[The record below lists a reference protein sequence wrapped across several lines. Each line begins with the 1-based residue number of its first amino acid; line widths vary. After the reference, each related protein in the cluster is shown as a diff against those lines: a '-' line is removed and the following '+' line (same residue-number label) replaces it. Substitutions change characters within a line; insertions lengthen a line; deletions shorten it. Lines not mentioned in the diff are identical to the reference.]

1 MTKKTDNSTKRILK
15 HEGQFKKDDP
25 RINRN
30 GAPKRG
36 ESWTEMITSVGKM
49 TVPKLK
55 KLLGERLKG
64 FDKYPE
70 GVTLKELV
78 VINAYTSLLAD
89 FNPKV
94 WLYMMERSE
103 GKLPQTVNQNITWRD
118 EVSRLGLNPDRILE
132 EARKYVESIESNGV
146 GSGDTG
152 SMDKP

>member
-1 MTKKTDNSTKRILK
+1 MTKKPDNSTNGRLK
-15 HEGQFKKDDP
+15 HGGQFKKDDP
-25 RINRN
+25 RINRA